1 MSEALGRLVGFVLTI
16 IIGIFA
22 LGGVRLTT
30 EKRRREDIRK
40 AAEAAAA
47 TAKEETRERIQDTDP
62 HDLVS
67 SDADPATRSAERDS
81 ITNGFRQRV
90 RDRSR
95 QVVSRHDGS

>member
-1 MSEALGRLVGFVLTI
+1 MNEAIGRLIGFVLTI

-30 EKRRREDIRK
+30 EKRRREDMQK
-40 AAEAAAA
+40 AAESAAA

-67 SDADPATRSAERDS
+67 ADVDPAARSAERDA
-81 ITNGFRQRV
+81 ITSGFRKRV
-90 RDRSR
+90 RDRTR
-95 QVVSRHDGS
+95 QVVSRHDGT